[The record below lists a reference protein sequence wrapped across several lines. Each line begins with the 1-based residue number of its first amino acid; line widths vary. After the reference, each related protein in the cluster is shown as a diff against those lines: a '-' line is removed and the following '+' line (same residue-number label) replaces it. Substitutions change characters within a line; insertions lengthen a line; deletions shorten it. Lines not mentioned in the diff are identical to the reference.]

1 MISIM
6 ACRLNKCTI
15 LVWSILWK
23 FSAFAIY
30 KPKNRLGL
38 GYKTF
43 RVRVKDFWV
52 SWLDSQ
58 VMFCLLLS
66 LKVVL
71 NLGSQKLMSSSV
83 WVSTPT
89 KSCFQSTTDWL
100 STAWLLFVCYI
111 ATVWLLSVLSHSRAS
126 PEVCQRFCLSCATSE
141 SIQRFCP
148 FCY

>member
-1 MISIM
+1 M

-30 KPKNRLGL
+30 KPKYRL

-52 SWLDSQ
+52 AWLDSQ

-83 WVSTPT
+83 WISTPT

-100 STAWLLFVCYI
+100 STAWLLRTSFLMQMLFCSRIKERFVVLLTNMCWTP
-111 ATVWLLSVLSHSRAS
+111 ATVCFNQKL
-126 PEVCQRFCLSCATSE
+126 F
-141 SIQRFCP
+141 
-148 FCY
+148 